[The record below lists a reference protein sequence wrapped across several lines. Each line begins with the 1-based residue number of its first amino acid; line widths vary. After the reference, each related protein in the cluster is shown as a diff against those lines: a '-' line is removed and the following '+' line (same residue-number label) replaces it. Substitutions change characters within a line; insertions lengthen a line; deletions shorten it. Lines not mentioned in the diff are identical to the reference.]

1 MEHAHDRRMQAPTT
15 HLTETAMLADLSPWH
30 YSRLAVA
37 LHWSL
42 AVLLAGMLALGWF
55 MMSVEDELG
64 SDWYFGQHKSV
75 GILVALL
82 VPLRLIWRLA
92 TPPAPLPASVP
103 SWQARLAT
111 ITQWALYAVMVL
123 MPLSGYLGASYSE
136 HGVALFGWPLPVWA
150 PADHDRSEQFFD
162 IHGALAWVLVALVAA
177 HVVGSL
183 KHLLKDKDGVFERMW
198 FESPN
203 D

>member
-1 MEHAHDRRMQAPTT
+1 MQTSTT
-15 HLTETAMLADLSPWH
+15 QLSETAMLADLSPWR

-37 LHWSL
+37 LHWTL
-42 AVLLAGMLALGWF
+42 AVLLAGMVILGWF
-55 MMSVEDELG
+55 MMSVEDEPG
-64 SDWYFGQHKSV
+64 SDWYFAQHKSV

-82 VPLRLIWRLA
+82 VLMRLIWRLA
-92 TPPAPLPASVP
+92 NRPAPLPASVP

-111 ITQWALYAVMVL
+111 LTQWTLYAVMVL

-136 HGVALFGWPLPVWA
+136 HGVVFFGWPLPAWA
-150 PADHDRSEQFFD
+150 LADHDRAEQFFD
-162 IHGALAWVLVALVAA
+162 LHAAIAWALVALVAA
-177 HVVGSL
+177 HAAGAL

-198 FESPN
+198 FESSR